1 MKYRLILLL
10 ASLLTLS
17 SCSKDDNDSNLKD
30 LIVGTWY
37 YDTKALRQTYYYLVF
52 NENGTGIEGN
62 YYVPDPQ
69 DESRNWKM
77 SFRYAI
83 IDGKIGRCYDETHTH
98 PIKPGES
105 CPPDKVVFD
114 PLHVDK
120 NTLRIDAWSS
130 GNRTY
135 TRYTK

>member
-10 ASLLTLS
+10 ASLITLS

-37 YDTKALRQTYYYLVF
+37 YDTKVLRPTYYYMVF
-52 NENGTGIEGN
+52 NEDGTGVEGV
-62 YYVPDPQ
+62 YYAPDPE
-69 DESRNWKM
+69 DSSNTRIP
-77 SFRYAI
+77 FRYAI
-83 IDGKIGRCYDETHTH
+83 MDGKIGRCYDETHTH

-130 GNRTY
+130 GNITY
-135 TRYTK
+135 TRYAK